1 MVIYIWLYIY
11 MGMKVYPDDKILKN
25 YIIHIT
31 IQLLGTPHDLKS
43 PYIFKIIEL

>member
-1 MVIYIWLYIY
+1 
-11 MGMKVYPDDKILKN
+11 MKVYPDDKILKN

-43 PYIFKIIEL
+43 PYIYIFKIIEL